1 MEKRMN
7 PAGTGNV
14 RLSAILS
21 ILLLLLILHG
31 CGREEGFE
39 RYIDVQYV
47 RVVSPDDILPLVG
60 REVRPLVYTD
70 IIDLGDMSPLAR
82 KRKFIQLMLPSILI
96 VNNYMEGMRRRLDRI
111 AEKSRRQIWLRS
123 ADREFLESRMEAYRA
138 SDINELRYKMEVH
151 PVSIVLAQAALE
163 SGWGSSRFFAEG
175 NNAFG
180 IWSFDESH
188 SRLEASG
195 KRGTRS
201 VYLKKYRA
209 LPWSVLD
216 YYRTIARGP
225 YRAFRK
231 RRELTDDPYELTP
244 LLYNY
249 SETRGEYVDKVMAV
263 IEHAGLK
270 KYDDYILD
278 PDYLK

>member
-1 MEKRMN
+1 MN
-7 PAGTGNV
+7 PAGTGKI

-21 ILLLLLILHG
+21 ILILLPILQG

-39 RYIDVQYV
+39 RYMDVQYV
-47 RVVSPDDILPLVG
+47 KVVSPDDILPLEG

-70 IIDLGDMSPLAR
+70 IINLGDMPPQAR
-82 KRKFIQLMLPSILI
+82 KRKFIQLMMPSILI
-96 VNNYMEGMRRRLDRI
+96 VNNYMERMRRRVDRLV
-111 AEKSRRQIWLRS
+111 EKSRRQIWLRS
-123 ADREFLESRMEAYRA
+123 ADREFLESRMETYRA
-138 SDINELRYKMEVH
+138 SDINELRYKLEVH

-225 YRAFRK
+225 YQAFRK

-278 PDYLK
+278 PDYLR

>member
-1 MEKRMN
+1 MKPE
-7 PAGTGNV
+7 V
-14 RLSAILS
+14 RGKLKLN
-21 ILLLLLILHG
+21 LLLFIFLFPLVLPC
-31 CGREEGFE
+31 CGGEDGFE
-39 RYIDVQYV
+39 KYVDVQYV
-47 RVVSPDDILPLVG
+47 RVDSEDDILPLDGKLVK
-60 REVRPLVYTD
+60 PLVYTD
-70 IIDLGDMSPLAR
+70 IIDLGELPAQMR
-82 KRKFIQLMLPSILI
+82 KRKFIQLMLPAILI
-96 VNNYMEGMRRRLDRI
+96 VNNYIEGVRRRVERI
-111 AEKSRRQIWLRS
+111 AEKSERQIWLRS
-123 ADREFLESRMEAYRA
+123 ADREFLETRMEAYRA
-138 SDINELRYKMEVH
+138 SDINELRYKLAVH

-188 SRLEASG
+188 SRLEAVG
-195 KRGTRS
+195 KRGAES

-216 YYRTIARGP
+216 YYRTISRGP

-244 LLYNY
+244 LLHNY

-263 IEHAGLK
+263 IEHAGLE
-270 KYDDYILD
+270 KYDRYIID
-278 PDYLK
+278 PVYLK

>member
-1 MEKRMN
+1 M
-7 PAGTGNV
+7 
-14 RLSAILS
+14 SAPLFMMLLA
-21 ILLLLLILHG
+21 LLLAG
-31 CGREEGFE
+31 CGREDGFE
-39 RYIDVQYV
+39 KYVDIQYV
-47 RVVSPDDILPLVG
+47 RVDTPDDILPLEG
-60 REVRPLVYTD
+60 KEVRPLVYTD
-70 IIDLGDMSPLAR
+70 IIDLDDLPPRTR

-96 VNNYMEGMRRRLDRI
+96 VNNYIEGVRRRVERI
-111 AEKSRRQIWLRS
+111 SEKSKRQIWLRS
-123 ADREFLESRMEAYRA
+123 ADRDFLESRMEAYRA
-138 SDINELRYKMEVH
+138 SDINELRYKLAVH
-151 PVSIVLAQAALE
+151 PASIVLAQAALE

-188 SRLEASG
+188 SRLEAAG
-195 KRGTRS
+195 KRGVQS

-225 YRAFRK
+225 YRAFRE
-231 RRELTDDPYELTP
+231 RRELTDDPDELAP

-249 SETRGEYVDKVMAV
+249 SEARGEYVDKVMAV

-270 KYDDYILD
+270 RYDNYVLD